1 MKLLP
6 RKSGYLASIIT
17 LVSLTA
23 LALVVYTVSLPLNP
37 DHYPSDTASSV
48 SPDSLNKA
56 RPQPGDTAYNNLLRK
71 ADACLKA
78 NNLQAGLDEL
88 EKAQKLKPTD
98 KTVNARIAQVKG
110 MISAN
115 GKKQADFMNSVVA
128 GDAAFQKKDYLNA
141 KAYYQIALNL
151 VPGDSA
157 AKEKLKKT
165 MDLIRSQK
173 ASNTLYDVAVA
184 NADRLFQ
191 AGEYDKANEEYQNAS
206 HILPSEQYPKQ
217 KINEIVKIRVEQQ
230 MTDGEYTTSI
240 KNGDQ
245 YYNAKNWQ
253 PALLEYRNASK
264 IKPLEK
270 YPKDRIAELT
280 LLVAD
285 QRAKDEAYTK
295 LIVNADQL
303 FASKSYAA
311 ARKDYLNA
319 SKLKPD
325 QGYPKNKI
333 IEIDRLLASM
343 SKTQKDYEQYISLA
357 DSFYIDKNF
366 IRARDYYTL
375 ALNVKPGESYPKTML
390 EKVNPM
396 IAGQEAGEKA
406 KEASYQSAIAVAD
419 KEFSGKN
426 YEQAKT
432 EYLRASGIKPAEAY
446 PKGKIAEIDKLVAEQ
461 KQAELAAAAAKQAE
475 LEKQKQAELA
485 AAAAKQAELE
495 KQKQAE
501 LAASAA
507 KQAELEKQQAEL
519 AKAKQLDDDYQQAV
533 KTGDSLIT
541 ALQYAPAKTAFTKAS
556 ALKPAETYPKDKLAL
571 IAAAMADM
579 AKQQA
584 LDKQYQADIS
594 AGDKL
599 LASKSYTEAKT
610 QYKAALVLKPGEA
623 YPGTKIAEIDNLL
636 EAISKQKALD
646 GEYAGILASGE
657 KLFKARSWDQA
668 KTEYQKALALKP
680 DEVLPKR
687 RIASI
692 DSVGEVLMKQK
703 SLEEQYTGIITNAD
717 QLLAAKTYDQARQ
730 EYQKASAMKPS
741 ETYPKLKIQEIDKQL
756 AEIARL
762 KKLDEDYNLS
772 VKIGDSLLAAGQY
785 AQARVPFTKASALK
799 PSEAYPKEKLAAIS
813 TALADLAK
821 QKELD
826 QKYQA
831 AIASADKL
839 LQGKSYNDA
848 KAQYIAALVIKPG
861 EAYPTGKIGE
871 IDKTLVE
878 IAKQKAL
885 DSTYSALIVSGEKL
899 FKAKALDQ
907 AKSEF
912 QNALTLKPGES
923 LPKKRIAS
931 IDSIGEVI
939 LKQKSLDEQ
948 YSGIISNADKLL
960 ASKTL
965 DQARAEYLKASALK
979 PSESYPKTKIQEI
992 DKQLAEIARLK
1003 KLEDDYNL
1011 SVKSGDSLL
1020 AANQYAQA
1028 KVPFTKA
1035 AALKPA
1041 ESYPKTKL
1049 DQIDKALADLAK
1061 QKELDQKYQA
1071 ALTSADKLLE
1081 SKSYNEARA
1090 QYTAA
1095 LALKP
1100 GEAYPTGKISEIHK
1114 TLAEIAKQKAL
1125 DSTYSSIMV
1134 SGEKLFTAKS
1144 LDPAKTEFQK
1154 ALALKP
1160 AEALPKQRI
1169 NSIDSIAEVIRK
1181 QKSLDEQYTGLIANA
1196 DKLIAAKSYEPAKA
1210 EYLKASELKPS
1221 EAYPKSKI
1229 QEIEKQLAEIA
1240 RLKKLDDDYK
1250 TAVSRGDSLLGAN
1263 QYAPARTAFADAA
1276 ALKPAEAY
1284 PKTKLAQV
1292 DKAIADQAKQK
1303 AVDEKYQAAI
1313 ALADKLLESKSYT
1326 EARAQYTAALAVKPG
1341 EAYPTGKISEI
1352 DKTLAEI
1359 AKQKA
1364 RDEQYNAIIS
1374 SGEKF
1379 FNAKSLAEA
1388 KGEYQKALAL
1398 KPDEQLPKQRITSI
1412 DSLNAAVLAA
1422 RKARD
1427 SSYSATIISGDKLL
1441 AAKSFEEARAE
1452 YQKAIAI
1459 KADELYPKT
1468 KISEIDKAVADISRQ
1483 KAMVESRYKASVT
1496 KADQLLA
1503 SKSYEPAK
1511 AEYNNA
1517 LSIKAGEQYPQDK
1530 IKEIDII
1537 LAEIKARD
1545 DSFKASLAKAD
1556 QMLLEKKYEDART
1569 EYENALTIKPT
1580 EQYPT
1585 NKIDEINK
1593 KLADVQG
1600 RKKTFDDLVSKG
1612 DNAFGSKD
1620 YGKAREFLQQ
1630 ATVLFPEEVSA
1641 KSLLDRVNHVID
1653 SLYRANKGKYDK
1665 AIGEADKFYNGFEF
1679 DKAIDA
1685 YTEASAFLPM
1695 ENYPREMIA
1704 RIHKTLAENAIADV
1718 LNSTVTIASNEEKQ
1732 FKFTPVNIASR
1743 KDNFI
1748 YIKLRNL
1755 SGKPFSVLLRYGK
1768 DKQPSGGVVIRN
1780 LSIDGK
1786 VNERLISVREQ
1797 DVWYRI
1803 DNDFISLYPQGGD
1816 IEVSFIQV
1824 SKAR

>member
-23 LALVVYTVSLPLNP
+23 LALVVYTVSLPLTP

-48 SPDSLNKA
+48 SPDTLNKA
-56 RPQPGDTAYNNLLRK
+56 RPQQGDTAYNNLLKK

-78 NNLQAGLDEL
+78 NNLQASLEEL
-88 EKAQKLKPTD
+88 ERAQKLKPTD

-110 MISAN
+110 MISDN
-115 GKKQADFMNSVVA
+115 GKKRADFMNSVVA

-151 VPGDSA
+151 VPGDST

-264 IKPLEK
+264 IRPLEK

-285 QRAKDEAYTK
+285 QRMKDEAYTK
-295 LIVNADQL
+295 LIADADQL
-303 FASKSYAA
+303 FASKSYTAA
-311 ARKDYLNA
+311 KKDYVNA

-333 IEIDRLLASM
+333 IEIDRLLAAL
-343 SKTQKDYEQYISLA
+343 SKTQKDYDQYVSLA

-375 ALNVKPGESYPKTML
+375 ALNTKPGESYPKVML

-396 IAGQEAGEKA
+396 VAGQEAGEKA
-406 KEASYQSAIAVAD
+406 KEESYQSAIAVAD

-432 EYLRASGIKPAEAY
+432 EYLRASVMKPAEAY
-446 PKGKIAEIDKLVAEQ
+446 PKVKISEIDKLLAEQ
-461 KQAELAAAAAKQAE
+461 QAERAAAAAKQAE

-485 AAAAKQAELE
+485 AAAAKQADLE

-501 LAASAA
+501 LAAAA
-507 KQAELEKQQAEL
+507 
-519 AKAKQLDDDYQQAV
+519 
-533 KTGDSLIT
+533 
-541 ALQYAPAKTAFTKAS
+541 
-556 ALKPAETYPKDKLAL
+556 
-571 IAAAMADM
+571 ADM

-584 LDKQYQADIS
+584 LDKQYQADIN

-599 LASKSYTEAKT
+599 LAAKSYAEAKT
-610 QYKAALVLKPGEA
+610 QYNAALILKPGEA
-623 YPGTKIAEIDNLL
+623 YPGTKIAEIDKLL
-636 EAISKQKALD
+636 EDISKQKALD
-646 GEYAGILASGE
+646 AEYAGILASGE
-657 KLFKARSWDQA
+657 KLFKARSWEQA
-668 KTEYQKALALKP
+668 KTEYQKALVLKP
-680 DEVLPKR
+680 DEILPKK

-692 DSVGEVLMKQK
+692 DSIGEVLLKQK

-730 EYQKASAMKPS
+730 EYLKASAMKPS

-772 VKIGDSLLAAGQY
+772 VKSGDSLLAAGQY
-785 AQARVPFTKASALK
+785 AQARVPFTKAATLK
-799 PSEAYPKEKLAAIS
+799 PAEAYPKEKLAVIT

-848 KAQYIAALVIKPG
+848 KAQYTAALVIKPG
-861 EAYPTGKIGE
+861 EAYPTGKISE
-871 IDKTLVE
+871 IEKTLAE
-878 IAKQKAL
+878 ITKQKAL

-899 FKAKALDQ
+899 FKAKSLDQ

-923 LPKKRIAS
+923 LPKRRIAS
-931 IDSIGEVI
+931 IDSISEVI

-948 YSGIISNADKLL
+948 YTGIITNADRLL

-965 DQARAEYLKASALK
+965 DQAREGYVKASALK
-979 PSESYPKTKIQEI
+979 PSESYPKAKIQEI
-992 DKQLAEIARLK
+992 DRQLAEIARLK
-1003 KLEDDYNL
+1003 KLDDDYNMA
-1011 SVKSGDSLL
+1011 VKSGDSLL
-1020 AANQYAQA
+1020 GAGQYAQA

-1035 AALKPA
+1035 TALKPA

-1049 DQIDKALADLAK
+1049 DLIDKALADLAK

-1071 ALTSADKLLE
+1071 AITSADKLLE
-1081 SKSYNEARA
+1081 NKSYNEAKA

-1095 LALKP
+1095 LVLKP
-1100 GEAYPTGKISEIHK
+1100 GEAYPTGRIAEINK
-1114 TLAEIAKQKAL
+1114 ALAEIAKQKAL
-1125 DSTYSSIMV
+1125 DSTYTAIMV
-1134 SGEKLFTAKS
+1134 SGEKLFAAKS

-1160 AEALPKQRI
+1160 SEALPKQRI
-1169 NSIDSIAEVIRK
+1169 GSIDSIAEVIRK
-1181 QKSLDEQYTGLIANA
+1181 QKSLDEQYAGLIANA
-1196 DKLIAAKSYEPAKA
+1196 DKLLAAKSYDQAKA
-1210 EYLKASELKPS
+1210 EYEKAAGLKPS

-1229 QEIEKQLAEIA
+1229 QEIDKQLAELA

-1250 TAVSRGDSLLGAN
+1250 SAVRRGDSLLGAN
-1263 QYAPARTAFADAA
+1263 QYPASRLAFAEAA
-1276 ALKPAEAY
+1276 GLKPAEAY

-1303 AVDEKYQAAI
+1303 ELDQKYQAAL
-1313 ALADKLLESKSYT
+1313 ASADKLLESKSYT
-1326 EARAQYTAALAVKPG
+1326 EARAQYTAALAVKQG
-1341 EAYPTGKISEI
+1341 EAYPAGKISEI

-1364 RDEQYNAIIS
+1364 RDEQYNAIIA

-1398 KPDEQLPKQRITSI
+1398 KPGEQLPKQRINSI
-1412 DSLNAAVLAA
+1412 DSINAAVLAA
-1422 RKARD
+1422 RKSRD
-1427 SSYSATIISGDKLL
+1427 SAYSVAISSGDKFL

-1452 YQKAIAI
+1452 YQNAISI

-1468 KISEIDKAVADISRQ
+1468 KVSEIDKAVADISRQ

-1503 SKSYEPAK
+1503 GKSYEQAK
-1511 AEYNNA
+1511 TEYNNA
-1517 LSIKAGEQYPQDK
+1517 LAIKAGEQYPQDK

-1569 EYENALTIKPT
+1569 EYENALTIKPN

-1593 KLADVQG
+1593 KLADLQG

-1641 KSLLDRVNHVID
+1641 KSRLDRVNHVID

-1685 YTEASAFLPM
+1685 YSEASAFLPM
-1695 ENYPREMIA
+1695 ENYPKEMIA

-1755 SGKPFSVLLRYGK
+1755 SGKAFSVLLRYGK